1 MAAQFC
7 PSGAGSVTIIC
18 SQQSVTIFCSYASCI
33 CWIPTPQPLP
43 TSPSL
48 SNHSCI
54 LLTKTS
60 NCLPFPWSQACKY
73 SHAKFVFLLEILI
86 VFQLSGC
93 FQITSPLQLKVLWQR
108 QTLARCF
115 APFMS
120 VLLGFE
126 RMLAEYWISSEI
138 LQLQW
143 KLPTCRPLCILTV
156 HTQYDFLG
164 RESGSQLLT
173 IASSLFFVNTVL
185 PFLPCEAV
193 GTTSSLEQ
201 VAGQWWGKSERDW
214 FPTLASGKERGRRGE
229 KRSCVTWFSCSNT
242 PGRLVLLSF
251 TEIACSFKEMRNQ

>member
-7 PSGAGSVTIIC
+7 PSGAGSVRIIC

-33 CWIPTPQPLP
+33 CCIPTPQPLP

-120 VLLGFE
+120 VLLGSE

-143 KLPTCRPLCILTV
+143 KLPICRPLCILTV
-156 HTQYDFLG
+156 HTRYDFLG

-173 IASSLFFVNTVL
+173 IASSLFFVNTIL
-185 PFLPCEAV
+185 PFLPFPVKQWEP
-193 GTTSSLEQ
+193 Q
-201 VAGQWWGKSERDW
+201 VAWNKWLVNSEENLREIDSQLW
-214 FPTLASGKERGRRGE
+214 QVVKREGE
-229 KRSCVTWFSCSNT
+229 EEKKGAVSHDSHVQILQV
-242 PGRLVLLSF
+242 G
-251 TEIACSFKEMRNQ
+251 